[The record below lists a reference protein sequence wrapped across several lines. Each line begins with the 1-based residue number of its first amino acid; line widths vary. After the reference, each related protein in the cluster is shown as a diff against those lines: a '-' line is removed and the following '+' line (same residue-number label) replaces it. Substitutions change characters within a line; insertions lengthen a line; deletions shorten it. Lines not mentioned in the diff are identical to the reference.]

1 MPEEKTRSMFH
12 FLRNKPALAVTVVL
26 VVEIGLFYAI
36 PTKEFIPAPPPLEQ
50 FATHVGQWTMV
61 RQMPIDDYTRDL
73 LKADDTLTRDYAGPS
88 NVELFVAF
96 FKSQRAGVTPH
107 SPKVCLPGNGWT
119 EESSRIISI
128 RVPGQPAP
136 IPVKRYVVSHE
147 EQRRLVLYWYENPH
161 RVTANEYLSK
171 FYLIYDSLRYHR
183 SDEVLVRVMAEI
195 DGRVDAQA
203 EEHAIR
209 FIQDVFQ
216 PLKRQ
221 IWSSPSNAAV
231 QPPSLH

>member
-1 MPEEKTRSMFH
+1 V
-12 FLRNKPALAVTVVL
+12 N
-26 VVEIGLFYAI
+26 
-36 PTKEFIPAPPPLEQ
+36 
-50 FATHVGQWTMV
+50 
-61 RQMPIDDYTRDL
+61 
-73 LKADDTLTRDYAGPS
+73 
-88 NVELFVAF
+88 
-96 FKSQRAGVTPH
+96 
-107 SPKVCLPGNGWT
+107 
-119 EESSRIISI
+119 
-128 RVPGQPAP
+128 
-136 IPVKRYVVSHE
+136 RYVVSHE